1 LEKDFASQGFTH
13 VIGTD
18 EVGRGPLCGPV
29 VACAAMLKY
38 PYCHPELDSGSIS
51 TGELNSWIPD
61 QVRNDK
67 RWDLI
72 RDSKK
77 LSEKQREEIFDFIGE
92 HFYLGLGLCD
102 HETIDRINI
111 LEASFLAMKKA
122 VQELKRNIEHGT
134 YNMEHKIEIAK
145 NELSLRECNHSKQS
159 RTMFSYSFSTP
170 PRADRDDEN
179 IVSDA
184 PCSMLHVPRYIV
196 LVDGNKIIPNLSME
210 QYAVIGGDKLVKS
223 ISAASIVAKVTR
235 DRMMKEFAVQYP
247 GYGMEKH
254 MGYGTKVHME
264 ALIAQGPCPIHRK
277 SFAPVKRAL
286 KKI

>member
-1 LEKDFASQGFTH
+1 METSTFILEKDFASQGFTH
-13 VIGTD
+13 IIGTD

-29 VACAAMLKY
+29 VACAAMY
-38 PYCHPELDSGSIS
+38 RGSEFPELSS
-51 TGELNSWIPD
+51 EEH
-61 QVRNDK
+61 K
-67 RWDLI
+67 KWDLI

-122 VQELKRNIEHGT
+122 IQALLRQIPNDKLQIPNKFQETNNNNQNSNTNSCHPELACLSGSQVSGSAQIPDQVRN
-134 YNMEHKIEIAK
+134 
-145 NELSLRECNHSKQS
+145 
-159 RTMFSYSFSTP
+159 
-170 PRADRDDEN
+170 DRGF
-179 IVSDA
+179 I
-184 PCSMLHVPRYIV
+184 I

-235 DRMMKEFAVQYP
+235 DRMMKDFALLYPQY
-247 GYGMEKH
+247 GLEKH
-254 MGYGTKVHME
+254 MGYGTKVHMA
-264 ALIAQGPCPIHRK
+264 ALAEHGPCPIHRK
-277 SFAPVKRAL
+277 SFKPVRRLSK
-286 KKI
+286 

>member
-1 LEKDFASQGFTH
+1 MEISSFILEKDFASQGFTH

-38 PYCHPELDSGSIS
+38 PYCHPELDSGSMS
-51 TGELNSWIPD
+51 TTGDLNFWIPD

-67 RWDLI
+67 RWDLV

-77 LSEKQREEIFDFIGE
+77 LSEKQREEIFHFIGQ
-92 HFYLGLGLCD
+92 HFYLGIGLCD

-122 VQELKRNIEHGT
+122 IQELRRNIEHGT
-134 YNMEHKIEIAK
+134 ESKIQNTCLPDKQARNK
-145 NELSLRECNHSKQS
+145 NQTSINSQDSNNNLCHPELVSGSAQIPDQVRN
-159 RTMFSYSFSTP
+159 
-170 PRADRDDEN
+170 DRGF
-179 IVSDA
+179 
-184 PCSMLHVPRYIV
+184 IV
-196 LVDGNKIIPNLSME
+196 LVDGNKVIPNLSME

-235 DRMMKEFAVQYP
+235 DRMMKEFAVLYPQY
-247 GYGMEKH
+247 GLERH
-254 MGYGTKVHME
+254 MGYGTKIHMQ
-264 ALIAQGPCPIHRK
+264 ALLEHGPCPIHRK
-277 SFAPVKRAL
+277 SFAPVRRLSK
-286 KKI
+286 

>member
-1 LEKDFASQGFTH
+1 MEISSFILEKDFASQGFTH

-29 VACAAMLKY
+29 LACAAMYRGDKF
-38 PYCHPELDSGSIS
+38 PELSSES
-51 TGELNSWIPD
+51 ELSSEE
-61 QVRNDK
+61 RK
-67 RWDLI
+67 KWDLI

-77 LSEKQREEIFDFIGE
+77 LSEKQREEVFDFIHE
-92 HFYLGLGLCD
+92 HFYVAIGLCD

-122 VQELKRNIEHGT
+122 IQALTRNVERETQNVKRTLHAPSST
-134 YNMEHKIEIAK
+134 
-145 NELSLRECNHSKQS
+145 LR
-159 RTMFSYSFSTP
+159 
-170 PRADRDDEN
+170 D
-179 IVSDA
+179 
-184 PCSMLHVPRYIV
+184 YIV

>member
-1 LEKDFASQGFTH
+1 METSTFILEKDFASQGFTH

-38 PYCHPELDSGSIS
+38 PYCHPELDLGSIS

-92 HFYLGLGLCD
+92 HFYLGIGLCD

-122 VQELKRNIEHGT
+122 IQELMR
-134 YNMEHKIEIAK
+134 NMERETHKKIQDTCLPDRQARYNNQTNDK
-145 NELSLRECNHSKQS
+145 NQNSNTQ
-159 RTMFSYSFSTP
+159 
-170 PRADRDDEN
+170 EN
-179 IVSDA
+179 LKSI
-184 PCSMLHVPRYIV
+184 I
-196 LVDGNKIIPNLSME
+196 LVDGNKQIPNLSME

-235 DRMMKEFAVQYP
+235 DRMMKEFAILYPQY
-247 GYGMEKH
+247 GLEKH
-254 MGYGTKVHME
+254 MGYGTKVHMQ
-264 ALIAQGPCPIHRK
+264 ALVEHGPCLIHRK
-277 SFAPVKRAL
+277 SFAPVKRLL
-286 KKI
+286 K